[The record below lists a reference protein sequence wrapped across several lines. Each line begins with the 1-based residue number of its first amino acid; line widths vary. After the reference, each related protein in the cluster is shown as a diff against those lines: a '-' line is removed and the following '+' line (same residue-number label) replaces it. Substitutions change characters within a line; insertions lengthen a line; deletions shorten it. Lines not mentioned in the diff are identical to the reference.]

1 MAIVT
6 ATTTAACLTVIC
18 SAVVPASDDPSLS
31 VPSPRQTK
39 VVLPK
44 KKPLKWSTGVAPGE
58 YGGPPTTTKLRKYW
72 GGHGDEDPVTATDD
86 FIWNKDFLGR
96 MQRLLRE
103 DKASPNLPPP
113 VEEQSSGFLS
123 LNRAMSLDSVEID
136 LSKELR
142 PPPKPVLEQQVEA
155 ARRGISA
162 TEILNDASS
171 PRWRF
176 VPTRREQAKWDRA
189 TKAATGGSDVV
200 LRESRRERGDPKI
213 LAAQAREQY
222 LKLKWKLQLLT
233 LGIGG
238 IGVVSAY
245 FSYSPETAA
254 SYGAGL
260 LGSLVYI
267 RLLGNSVD
275 SMAAGTKGMVKGA
288 VAQPRLLV
296 PVALVMIYNRWN
308 EILVP
313 DHGFMHLQLI
323 PMLVGFFT
331 YKIATFVQAIED
343 AVNVVE
349 KRQV

>member
-113 VEEQSSGFLS
+113 VEEEQSSGFLS

-254 SYGAGL
+254 
-260 LGSLVYI
+260 
-267 RLLGNSVD
+267 R
-275 SMAAGTKGMVKGA
+275 GA